1 MKAMPRME
9 LKPEPVESWEIGG
22 ALHQLVDVSE
32 LFYIFED
39 FSKIKNYAMILNDE
53 F

>member
-1 MKAMPRME
+1 MPPME
-9 LKPEPVESWEIGG
+9 LKPEPVVSWEIGG

-39 FSKIKNYAMILNDE
+39 FSKIKNYAMIFNDE
-53 F
+53 